1 MRRAALYAAA
11 GADCIFVPG
20 VIDHHIIARLATD
33 IREQFGLPMNVL
45 ARAGLP
51 DAETL
56 AKIGVQRL
64 SAGSSITQA
73 VYGLARRL
81 ATDFL
86 AGNSSALF
94 DGAMP
99 YPEINSLM
107 T

>member
-1 MRRAALYAAA
+1 
-11 GADCIFVPG
+11 
-20 VIDHHIIARLATD
+20 
-33 IREQFGLPMNVL
+33 MNVL

-56 AKIGVQRL
+56 AEIGVQRL
-64 SAGSSITQA
+64 SAGSGITQA

-107 T
+107 G